1 MLLTNQD
8 DWLDSVITNGSLKHS
23 SDKLVGFK
31 ILLSMLKTSSRLDFG
46 RANFSSPDVRNS
58 MGSIHGWQKNL

>member
-46 RANFSSPDVRNS
+46 RANFSMLRAQ
-58 MGSIHGWQKNL
+58 M